1 MFRWRAHALEGVSRV
16 TGPVRWCFS
25 DKQALSLSV
34 PAVMIPA
41 NVTVREREASTGRC
55 EPALLGL
62 VPPPCCGW
70 RRSLTCASHTAKV
83 MDHAAAA
90 KRPAHAYIDVVFPAP
105 TKLARI
111 W

>member
-1 MFRWRAHALEGVSRV
+1 MLAPG
-16 TGPVRWCFS
+16 
-25 DKQALSLSV
+25 KQAPSTGAAEK

-41 NVTVREREASTGRC
+41 NVTVRARVTSSFAV
-55 EPALLGL
+55 PAL
-62 VPPPCCGW
+62 VCPTSVCMVA
-70 RRSLTCASHTAKV
+70 RRGLTCASHTTKV